1 MKKIFTKYIELV
13 NDIDTPVSVFNKF
26 SSKYKDGF
34 LFESVLRGEQV
45 GRYSFIGFNALKTIR
60 SQKVLEE
67 LRQEISNLE
76 DDSSEELPFFY
87 KGFVGF
93 LPFETFCEIEPSV
106 KAKKAEKAFL
116 YLVGNLI
123 VFDHVQQKLFLIQ
136 NSLEEN
142 FKSNLDEIASIINE
156 SKQPARLDFDAKAGV
171 NNKFEETGFYSNTG
185 EEEFKSLIEKAK
197 NYIFE
202 GNVFQMVLSHKFV
215 KDFKEKAIDPFLL
228 YRILRTVN
236 PSPYQFLFN
245 FEDDGEIKTLVGSS
259 PEMMTKSVKQGDGS
273 IKAQI
278 SPIAGTYRRTHNA
291 KKDEELKQKLLEDEK
306 ELAEHVMLID
316 LARNDLSR
324 VCDDIQV
331 PEKIFVETYSHV
343 MHIVSN
349 VTGILRAKSKA
360 DSVVDLVKAAFPAGT
375 LSGAPKI
382 EAIKLILELEKES
395 RGYYGGA
402 MGYFGLNGTLDTA
415 IMIRTM
421 LVTKDSLCI
430 QAGAGV
436 VADSDPES
444 EWQETFNKA
453 NALIDVVLLAEKI
466 SEPLKLN

>member
-1 MKKIFTKYIELV
+1 MAKLFTKYLELV
-13 NDIDTPVSVFNKF
+13 NDIDTPVSVFNKIA
-26 SSKYKDGF
+26 SKYKDGF
-34 LFESVLRGEQV
+34 LFESVLQAKQV
-45 GRYSFIGFNALKTIR
+45 GRYSFIGFNALKTIT
-60 SQKVLEE
+60 SMKVLEE
-67 LRQEISNLE
+67 LRSEIANLE
-76 DDSSEELPFFY
+76 DDNKEELPFFY

-93 LPFETFCEIEPSV
+93 FPFETFCEIEPTI
-106 KAKKAEKAFL
+106 KPKKTEKAFL

-136 NSLEEN
+136 NSLDAD
-142 FKSNLDEIASIINE
+142 FKSNLNEVVELINKN
-156 SKQPARLDFDAKAGV
+156 SSLKRLDFDTKSSV
-171 NNKFEETGFYSNTG
+171 NKSFSETGFYSNTG
-185 EEEFKSLIEKAK
+185 EVEFKKLIEKAK
-197 NYIFE
+197 KHIFE
-202 GNVFQMVLSHKFV
+202 GDVFQMVLSHKFL
-215 KDFKEKAIDPFLL
+215 KDFKTKTLDPFLL

-245 FEDDGEIKTLVGSS
+245 YVEDGEFKTLVGSS
-259 PEMMTKSVKQGDGS
+259 PEMMVKSIKVFENGKDE

-278 SPIAGTYRRTHNA
+278 SPIAGTYRRTHDA
-291 KKDEELKQKLLEDEK
+291 IKDEALKQKLLTDKK

-324 VCDDIQV
+324 VCREVSV

-349 VTGILRAKSKA
+349 VVGFLKPMSKA

-382 EAIKLILELEKES
+382 EAIKLILDLEKES
-395 RGYYGGA
+395 RGYYGGTI
-402 MGYFGLNGTLDTA
+402 GYFGLNGTLDTA

-421 LVTKDSLCI
+421 LVTKDQICI
-430 QAGAGV
+430 QAGCGV
-436 VADSDPES
+436 VADSDPHG

-453 NALIDVVLLAEKI
+453 NALIDVVLMAENI
-466 SEPLKLN
+466 T